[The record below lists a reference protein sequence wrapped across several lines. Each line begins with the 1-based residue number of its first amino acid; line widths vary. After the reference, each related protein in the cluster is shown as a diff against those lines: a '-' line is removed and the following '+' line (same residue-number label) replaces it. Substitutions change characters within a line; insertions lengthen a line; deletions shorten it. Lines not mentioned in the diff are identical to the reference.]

1 MTMDQTK
8 PPKPVIIDDHQPARS
23 LMHLKPDQLKTG
35 KWAVLATLILAYLY
49 TSTFLD
55 DQPILFLPLAM
66 GLMGLVEVLHKRW
79 GRLSGEMA
87 ERTTNPLEVKLFAGL
102 TLLQALAL
110 SIWGFHSQLEI
121 AQYLMLHASF
131 ILYVAAR
138 NRRLIQ
144 GRLGILFWSDGLYNT
159 LYLPFKHFLLS
170 FEVLSTASPKEAGKT
185 QAETKQEAGTVG
197 RFILTL
203 LVTLVLIAFVISQL
217 GQVSQAFADSIGQL
231 FTWLGDM
238 GNLLTQLLDNLFA
251 SPRLLLALPISLWL
265 FGLIGGSLIERQ
277 PRRLTYDNFLHRIS
291 RHQTFPSW
299 TTYIMAGSLCLV
311 YALFVV
317 IGLGEVTSV
326 QGISAPDASS
336 MAVSGFWQLVRVS
349 LLNFSVLAGLY
360 LVTKPTVFFNKTSR
374 LVLTALFGFAALFA
388 LLAGWKLFGIYIFL
402 YGMTPLRLLSGW
414 FVLVLL
420 VWCLLVLVRLYK
432 PIQAIRWGLIYAFV
446 SFTILPFLYT
456 FLLT

>member
-1 MTMDQTK
+1 MTMDQTAT
-8 PPKPVIIDDHQPARS
+8 PQPITTDT
-23 LMHLKPDQLKTG
+23 LQPTKGLNHLRQDQLKIG

-55 DQPILFLPLAM
+55 NQPIFFLPLAM
-66 GLMGLVEVLHKRW
+66 GLMGLVELLHKRW
-79 GRLSGEMA
+79 GRLVGEIA
-87 ERTTNPLEVKLFAGL
+87 EPKSSFLEVKLFAGL

-110 SIWGFHSQLEI
+110 SLWGFHSQLEM
-121 AQYLMLHASF
+121 AQYLILHASF

-138 NRRLIQ
+138 NNRLIQ

-170 FEVLSTASPKEAGKT
+170 FDVLSTASPKAAGKT
-185 QAETKQEAGTVG
+185 PAETKQETGTIG

-231 FTWLGDM
+231 FTWLGNL

-299 TTYIMAGSLCLV
+299 TTYIIAGSLCLI

-326 QGISAPDASS
+326 QGISAPDASN

-360 LVTKPTVFFNKTSR
+360 LVTKPTVFFNKASR
-374 LVLTALFGFAALFA
+374 LVLTALFGFATLFA

-402 YGMTPLRLLSGW
+402 YGLTPLRLLSGW

-420 VWCLLVLVRLYK
+420 VWCVLVLIRLHK
-432 PIQAIRWGLIYAFV
+432 PIQAIRWGLSYAFT
-446 SFTILPFLYT
+446 SFTSLPFLYT
-456 FLLT
+456 LFMR